1 MTDSTNPG
9 GVLDPEDALGP
20 AAQENEGEADERT
33 RMGFL
38 DHLDEL
44 RRRILYSVYAIAAA
58 CAVTF
63 YFWDDMFVYLV
74 KYFSQYNATLIYTR
88 PMGAFMFSL
97 KVGVLSGL
105 LLASPFVFAQLWLF
119 VAPGLYTRE
128 KRVVLPFVFFSS
140 ILFGAGAVFGHFVAF
155 PSMWQFFASYAGM
168 GGSGL
173 KFFPTVD
180 DTFSFYMKMILGLGL
195 VFQMPLLVF
204 FLARFGIVSA
214 RFLLKQFKY
223 AVLIIFIIAA
233 VITPSPDMVTQVIF
247 AAPMLV
253 LYVISIGV
261 AWMFGGKKKARYE
274 D

>member
-1 MTDSTNPG
+1 MTDSTNQG
-9 GVLDPEDALGP
+9 GVLEPEETLGP
-20 AAQENEGEADERT
+20 MAQEDESEGDERA

-44 RRRILYSVYAIAAA
+44 RRRIVYSLYAIIAA
-58 CAVTF
+58 CALTF

-74 KYFSQYNATLIYTR
+74 NYFSQYNATLIYTR

-105 LLASPFVFAQLWLF
+105 ILASPFVFAQLWLF
-119 VAPGLYTRE
+119 VAPGLYARE

-140 ILFGAGAVFGHFVAF
+140 LLFGAGAAFGHFVAF
-155 PSMWQFFASYAGM
+155 PSMWQFFASY
-168 GGSGL
+168 GSIEGASL

-180 DTFSFYMKMILGLGL
+180 DTFSFYVKMILGLGL

-223 AVLIIFIIAA
+223 AVLIIFILAA

-253 LYVISIGV
+253 LYAISIVV
-261 AWMFGGKKKARYE
+261 AWMFGGKKKARFE
-274 D
+274 E